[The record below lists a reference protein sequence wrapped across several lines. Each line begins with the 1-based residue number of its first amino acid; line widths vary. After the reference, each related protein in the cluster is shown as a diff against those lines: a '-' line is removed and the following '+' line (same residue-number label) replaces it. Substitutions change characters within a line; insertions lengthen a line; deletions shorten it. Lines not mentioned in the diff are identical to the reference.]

1 MKEFKEHLYEATLF
15 AFGKI
20 LAKYNAFEQGLLLKE
35 TGKEILEYLNRR
47 GYAIPMG
54 GGAEDLN
61 SVIDLFV
68 GHGFAASVDIEPA
81 GGGQR
86 FTWHDLYGYGAYQEL
101 QEYFNN
107 PFLSCPLNAVLWH
120 LAAREGKMLKLR
132 EKSFNDLDHTAVSVE
147 DIVDPK
153 EADPAERS
161 CFEPSTL
168 ANAQLLELAEERA
181 RKLEQTLK
189 ELKTLQGLLP
199 ICVGCKKIR
208 DDRGYWKRLEQYLEE
223 HSEAKFS
230 HGLCPD
236 CFAELYPELAAD
248 NEETL

>member
-20 LAKYNAFEQGLLLKE
+20 LAKYNAFERAVLLKE

-47 GYAIPMG
+47 GYAIPQG
-54 GGAEDLN
+54 GGTGDLN

-81 GGGQR
+81 GDGQR
-86 FTWHDLYGYGAYQEL
+86 ITWHDLYGYGAYEEL
-101 QEYFNN
+101 QDYSSD
-107 PFLSCPLNAVLWH
+107 PFLSCPLTAVLGH
-120 LAAREGKMLKLR
+120 LAAGEGKILKLR
-132 EKSFNDLDHTAVSVE
+132 EKSFNDPDRTAVSVQE
-147 DIVDPK
+147 FVEAS
-153 EADPAERS
+153 EADRAESSR
-161 CFEPSTL
+161 FEPSSL
-168 ANAQLLELAEERA
+168 ANAQLVELAEERA

-236 CFAELYPELAAD
+236 CFAKLYPELAAND
-248 NEETL
+248 EEIL